1 MKDLILPRTDAG
13 VAVQLAAV
21 VLAYVVAVALLWRH
35 RDWLLLATGIA
46 VLTLGLFGVRAL
58 H

>member
-13 VAVQLAAV
+13 VAVQLV
-21 VLAYVVAVALLWRH
+21 VLVLAYLGAVALLRRQ
-35 RDWLLLATGIA
+35 RDWLLLATGVA
-46 VLTLGLFGVRAL
+46 VLTLGFFGVRAL